1 MQLVLPTLTFRRPD
15 GRLDTTA
22 TASYAERAA
31 ATWAHLFILSGT
43 TTGGHHA
50 TPAERATVVDLWTDT
65 IGTDRL
71 TACCWTRDDIDHA
84 QRKNVVPMVA
94 MLNLAAQAEALD
106 FLSGLPRPA
115 YLFSH
120 PEYSPG
126 TWTPALAT
134 AAAHAGVLPAGAK
147 VSKMP
152 VDQLQEL
159 RASTGPEFTIWD
171 GSARHIADSLTAGA
185 DGIVAAPLSHLPE
198 PFPRQDIAEVQQ
210 AIDTTQ
216 AHLDTLPTRDA
227 RTAALFHLA
236 GRPPGHAA

>member
-1 MQLVLPTLTFRRPD
+1 MQLVLPTLTFHRPD

-22 TASYAERAA
+22 TARYAKRAA

-50 TPAERATVVDLWTDT
+50 TSAERAAVVDLWADA

-71 TACCWTRDDIDHA
+71 TACCWNRDDIDHA

-94 MLNLAAQAEALD
+94 MLNLADEAEALT
-106 FLSGLPRPA
+106 FLADLPLPA

-120 PEYSPG
+120 PEYSPA

-134 AAAHAGVLPAGAK
+134 AAASAGVLPAGAK

-152 VDQLQEL
+152 VSQIQEL

-198 PFPRQDIAEVQQ
+198 PFPRQDVTEVQQ

-216 AHLDTLPTRDA
+216 AHLDTLPSRDA

-236 GRPPGHAA
+236 RRAPGHAA